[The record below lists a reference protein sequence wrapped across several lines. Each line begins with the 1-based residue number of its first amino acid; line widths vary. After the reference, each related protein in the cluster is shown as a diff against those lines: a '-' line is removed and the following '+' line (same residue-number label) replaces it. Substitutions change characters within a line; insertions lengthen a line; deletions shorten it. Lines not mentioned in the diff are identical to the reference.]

1 MKFKFTAKTVQFP
14 DHIGNGAAIRQRR
27 LQTEISLRRLA
38 SMMGWSASYQSD
50 IELGKRALS
59 PDKFAQILAF
69 LEAAR

>member
-59 PDKFAQILAF
+59 PEKFAQILAF
-69 LEAAR
+69 L

>member
-1 MKFKFTAKTVQFP
+1 MKFKFTSRTIQYP
-14 DHIGNGAAIRQRR
+14 DHVGNGAAIRQRR

>member
-1 MKFKFTAKTVQFP
+1 MKFKFTAKTVQLP
-14 DHIGNGAAIRQRR
+14 DHIGNGQTIRQQR
-27 LQTEISLRRLA
+27 LQTDISVRRLA

-59 PDKFAQILAF
+59 PEKFAQILAF

>member
-1 MKFKFTAKTVQFP
+1 
-14 DHIGNGAAIRQRR
+14 
-27 LQTEISLRRLA
+27 
-38 SMMGWSASYQSD
+38 MMGWSASYQSD